1 MLTDGL
7 VNDKCRNTCTVKK
20 TFLSTVSSRST
31 VQLEP
36 DDVPGIHV
44 EEMKPQ
50 IEKKRDQI
58 LPTDRKLLFWLQISN
73 TKD

>member
-1 MLTDGL
+1 MYSEEDL
-7 VNDKCRNTCTVKK
+7 
-20 TFLSTVSSRST
+20 FLSTVSSRST

-36 DDVPGIHV
+36 DDVRGIHV